1 MKLLITCED
10 NDNQFKSKFDARFG
24 RANYFA
30 IVYTETGELEF
41 ISNSASDATAG
52 AGVSAAQLVVDEHVD
67 AVISGKIGP
76 KALNGLK
83 AGGIKV
89 YYFNGDSIEE
99 AVKEFRQDNLIVE
112 YDPAAVV
119 D

>member
-10 NDNQFKSKFDARFG
+10 NNNQFKSKFDARFG

-30 IVYTETGELEF
+30 VVYTETGELEF
-41 ISNSASDATAG
+41 INNSASNAAG
-52 AGVSAAQLVVDEHVD
+52 AGVSAAQLLVDEHAD
-67 AVISGKIGP
+67 GVISGKIGP

-89 YYFNGDSIEE
+89 YYFNGSDIEE
-99 AVKEFRQDNLIVE
+99 AVKEFTKGNLIVE
-112 YDPAAVV
+112 YDPAVV